1 MGHLVALNT
10 YTQPFLALHHSEQQ
24 DIIEQLL
31 GIQLLSEKA
40 DILKTKIKR
49 TKEDIA
55 METARLEGL
64 KIGNE
69 KVEETIQ
76 SLQHKS
82 SAWETQ
88 NKDDIE
94 KLKSNLKELE
104 NVDVEKELEA
114 HKILDDWHKLDKEQR
129 QLVKDKSNLEATIVQ
144 ADKT

>member
-1 MGHLVALNT
+1 M
-10 YTQPFLALHHSEQQ
+10 HHPEQQ

-31 GIQLLSEKA
+31 GIQLLIRKSRYPK
-40 DILKTKIKR
+40 KTKIKR

-55 METARLEGL
+55 LETARLEGL
-64 KIGNE
+64 KISNE

-94 KLKSNLKELE
+94 KLKSQSKRTG
-104 NVDVEKELEA
+104 KC
-114 HKILDDWHKLDKEQR
+114 
-129 QLVKDKSNLEATIVQ
+129 
-144 ADKT
+144 